1 VSYRLLWYSGDRL
14 WDSRVFLDENTKSAL
29 FRIVDDIG
37 GIEFVS
43 VRAVRIGSK
52 MEICPAVSM
61 SFGYMGVFC
70 PYVLVHIDNATG
82 VIDKLLARY
91 DGIEAEIKRRFDTR
105 VADNPGRKLNGGLAL
120 FVQIHVRTYLLKP
133 KS

>member
-1 VSYRLLWYSGDRL
+1 MI
-14 WDSRVFLDENTKSAL
+14 SAE
-29 FRIVDDIG
+29 
-37 GIEFVS
+37 EFVS

-52 MEICPAVSM
+52 MERCPAVSM